1 MPRIPVIS
9 ARKLIK
15 VLNKAG
21 FLLDHTEG
29 SHHIFRH
36 SVKKLRVSVPVHAG
50 RDLGQGI
57 ILSILKDAKLTRDEF
72 LKLL

>member
-29 SHHIFRH
+29 SHHVFRH
-36 SVKKLRVSVPVHAG
+36 PVRKLRVSVPVHAG

-57 ILSILKDAKLTRDEF
+57 TLSILKDAKLTRDEF
-72 LKLL
+72 LKFL